1 MCIELI
7 GCFVVRAL
15 SYIPLNGFEE
25 RTLWYNQGISK
36 VDKYGTLRI
45 QKHFC
50 QKLYPI

>member
-7 GCFVVRAL
+7 GCFAVRAKL
-15 SYIPLNGFEE
+15 YTFKWIEE